1 MAGRHRSLHPFGLR
15 AGRQRRYL
23 SRSLSVTQRPMTSG
37 QQTPNGWSSSESAPI
52 WAACRSPT
60 QVLISESLRDPKT
73 DYQRSTNPEWLVVIG
88 VCTHLGCVP
97 VANAGTYLG
106 VSP

>member
-1 MAGRHRSLHPFGLR
+1 
-15 AGRQRRYL
+15 
-23 SRSLSVTQRPMTSG
+23 MTSG
-37 QQTPNGWSSSESAPI
+37 QPTPNGWSSSESAPI

-60 QVLISESLRDPKT
+60 QVLISESLRDPET
-73 DYQRSTNPEWLVVIG
+73 DDQRATNPEWLVVIG